1 MEVLAAFIR
10 EHSQEQW
17 PEAEPGAQTP
27 ARTTRPDVQA
37 AVTVIGRRDPRHD
50 RERIDLA
57 RANLARANL
66 TDANLTD
73 VNLTRANLTDADLFG
88 ADLTRANLVGADLT
102 RANLVYANL
111 TDTYLTRANLSRA
124 ILSEDVRPPDGW
136 VRDPGSGRLRSASE
150 GTGNADN

>member
-1 MEVLAAFIR
+1 VMEVLAAFIR

-88 ADLTRANLVGADLT
+88 ADLTRANLV
-102 RANLVYANL
+102 YANL